1 MVEMYTSCTDEDIK
15 SQIIESFT
23 RSSCLRIICA
33 TVAFGMGVNCPDVRE
48 VVHLGPPNDIESYI
62 QETGRA
68 GHDGLPSKAVLLIK
82 KRYPQYI
89 SSDMK
94 AYCSSKQCCRHLLF
108 SNMEGYNHHLHSV
121 PPDICCDV
129 CKHDLLQET

>member
-1 MVEMYTSCTDEDIK
+1 
-15 SQIIESFT
+15 
-23 RSSCLRIICA
+23 
-33 TVAFGMGVNCPDVRE
+33 MGVNCPDVRE

-68 GHDGLPSKAVLLIK
+68 GRDGLPSKAVLLIK
-82 KRYPQYI
+82 KRYTQYI

-121 PPDICCDV
+121 APDICCDV
-129 CKHDLLQET
+129 CKHD